1 MKIKYNLISLSAP
14 ILALFISVCITS
26 LILIAIGK
34 NPMETF
40 VLMYDYGTT
49 GKSLVS
55 IVNRFIPL
63 YISAI
68 AVAIGF
74 KMGLFNIGVEGQY
87 LLSALLA
94 AAIGASFSVSRPVH
108 ILLIMIIATMVSS
121 FWAAIAGYLKVN
133 KGIHEVISTIML
145 NYIGTGIIAY
155 LLGQVFND
163 EDKANLIPQTT
174 PLPETGQIPELNKIL
189 SIEDLPSLHGF
200 LPIAIILGIIYYL
213 LIWKT
218 TLGYNLRI
226 TGQNQ
231 IAAKFSGVDP
241 KRLTML
247 AMIISGG
254 FAGFVGM
261 GPLLSYHHQ
270 YSIDFPAGI
279 GFAGI
284 GVALLGRNHPIGMAF
299 GAILFAFLERSS
311 QILDLRDVPKEIET
325 MMSALIL
332 LIVVVFYEIIR
343 RYIVTQQIKEASK
356 ETES

>member
-14 ILALFISVCITS
+14 ILALSLSVCITS

-34 NPMETF
+34 NPLETF
-40 VLMYDYGTT
+40 ALMYDYGTT

-68 AVAIGF
+68 AVAVGF

-108 ILLIMIIATMVSS
+108 ILLIMIIATVVSS
-121 FWAAIAGYLKVN
+121 FWGAIAGYLKVN

-174 PLPETGQIPELNKIL
+174 PLPETGQIPELNKML

-200 LPIAIILGIIYYL
+200 LPTI
-213 LIWKT
+213 KT
-218 TLGYNLRI
+218 KAL
-226 TGQNQ
+226 Q
-231 IAAKFSGVDP
+231 IF
-241 KRLTML
+241 
-247 AMIISGG
+247 
-254 FAGFVGM
+254 
-261 GPLLSYHHQ
+261 
-270 YSIDFPAGI
+270 
-279 GFAGI
+279 
-284 GVALLGRNHPIGMAF
+284 
-299 GAILFAFLERSS
+299 ILFAQAVL
-311 QILDLRDVPKEIET
+311 QWLN
-325 MMSALIL
+325 
-332 LIVVVFYEIIR
+332 
-343 RYIVTQQIKEASK
+343 
-356 ETES
+356 